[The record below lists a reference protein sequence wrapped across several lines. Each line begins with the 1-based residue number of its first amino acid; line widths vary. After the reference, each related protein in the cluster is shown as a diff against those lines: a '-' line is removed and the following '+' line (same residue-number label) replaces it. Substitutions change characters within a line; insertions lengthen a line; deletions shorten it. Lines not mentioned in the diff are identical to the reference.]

1 MHLHIVSF
9 NVPLPADYGGV
20 IDVFYRL
27 RALWQEGVRIHLHC
41 YTYGRKPV
49 EELEQYCDSVQYY
62 RRATLPHNLF
72 TREPYIVSS
81 RYNKHLLKNLSADDY
96 PVLLEGLHCC
106 ALLPILRQANPNRL
120 LLVRAHNVEHQYY
133 SLLSQSERRW
143 WYRLY
148 LEHEARKLKRYE
160 EVLHQASHILA
171 ISAADAEYFRHR
183 SYAPVTLIPAG
194 HGKEQ
199 VTAAEGKGEYMLF
212 QGDLSV
218 ADNRRAV
225 EYLLHEVFPPEQG
238 LPPLPLVVAGRN
250 PSAQLSQQ
258 IEEYNNRVGAV
269 EAVRLV
275 ANPDETAMAA
285 LLSQAH
291 IHILFTN
298 QATGVKL
305 KLLTALYAGRF
316 CLVNDLMVE
325 GTGLAPLCH
334 CANTPQEVREKVE
347 ELMRQS
353 FTQAML
359 EVRKTLLSAGF
370 DDRQGARKVVDII
383 RNAIGCM

>member
-81 RYNKHLLKNLSADDY
+81 RHNKHLLKNLSADDY

-171 ISAADAEYFRHR
+171 ISAADAKYFRHR

-325 GTGLAPLCH
+325 GTGLAPLYH

-353 FTQAML
+353 FSRAML
-359 EVRKTLLSAGF
+359 EERKTLLSAGF

-383 RNAIGCM
+383 RSATGCM